1 MNNQGNRK
9 PTDRAA
15 EAARIYRGNG
25 SDTDPLGSYT
35 GVPREIK
42 NRREDV
48 FPPRDPDREQ
58 REFPPASVQSA
69 WEGGKVY
76 RRAEQSPSPD
86 MPVQDAD
93 DL

>member
-1 MNNQGNRK
+1 MNRQNGK
-9 PTDRAA
+9 PTGRAE
-15 EAARIYRGNG
+15 EAARTYRENG
-25 SDTDPLGSYT
+25 SSTDPLGSYT

-42 NRREDV
+42 SSQEAV
-48 FPPRDPDREQ
+48 FPPRRPDREQ
-58 REFPPASVQSA
+58 REFPPAAVQHA

-86 MPVQDAD
+86 MPVQDVD

>member
-1 MNNQGNRK
+1 MNNKGNRK

-35 GVPREIK
+35 GVPFRGE
-42 NRREDV
+42 E
-48 FPPRDPDREQ
+48 PT
-58 REFPPASVQSA
+58 
-69 WEGGKVY
+69 
-76 RRAEQSPSPD
+76 
-86 MPVQDAD
+86 QDAD